1 MNDPIVT
8 FCDDDEHEVS
18 YKRYSARLPDFLKA
32 YPPTSGYRVVVEQ
45 TDLLSLQKGRL
56 SLLREAI
63 IAGKKPSDVGLPGI
77 ERDVN
82 ILVCTSKLL
91 DSQDKIVRSASASK
105 HVIEYK
111 DFEKLE
117 TAANQRLLASLGFGG
132 DVFDEDEDADLRDQG
147 LRTDAGTAESAPGTP
162 APRSTASRP
171 SLTFADD
178 ARASNASS
186 DPSDEDA
193 EVTEA
198 ERRQVENLAKRV
210 GQPVPSLRSRAE
222 VKAAR
227 SRLGALDRQ
236 RRGASAR
243 PQEAHS

>member
-8 FCDDDEHEVS
+8 FSDNDEHEVS
-18 YKRYSARLPDFLKA
+18 YKRYSARLPAFLKA

-132 DVFDEDEDADLRDQG
+132 EVFDEDEDADLRDQG
-147 LRTDAGTAESAPGTP
+147 LLKDAGTAESLPGTP
-162 APRSTASRP
+162 ANSVASRP

-178 ARASNASS
+178 ARASGASS

-236 RRGASAR
+236 RRSASAR
-243 PQEAHS
+243 PQEAHG